1 MSSPLPAGYTVVFAF
16 HRLEFAVSVSF
27 TAILIANR
35 GEIAIRIASACADL
49 GVRSVGVYAQDD
61 AASLHARQ
69 ADEAVALPGRGV
81 PAYLDG
87 VQLIA
92 IAREQG
98 CEAIHPGYGFL
109 AENADFAEQC
119 AEAGIT
125 LIGPGAE
132 TLRLFGDK
140 AAARAL
146 AARCQ
151 VPLVQ
156 GTAQAVSLEAAK
168 AFMASLQGSG
178 VMIKALSGGGGRG
191 MRAVTDPATLE
202 AAYARCQSEARA
214 AFGNDAVY
222 VEQLVE
228 SARHIEV
235 QVLGDGSGVV
245 SHLWER
251 DCTLQR
257 RHQKL
262 VEFAPAPGL
271 DPALRDRIIDSAMTL
286 AAAVNYR
293 GIGTFEFLVEP
304 DQDRFYF
311 MEANPRVQVEHTVTE
326 QVTGVDL
333 VQTQI
338 HLAAG
343 ASLADLNLE
352 TAPAC
357 EGMAV
362 QLRLNLETLA
372 ADGSTAPAAGTLTAY
387 EPASGPGI
395 RVDGYGYA
403 GYPVSPAYD
412 SLLAKLIVTGSDY
425 GSVLQRAR
433 RALKQ
438 TRIDGVQNNLP
449 LLQALLASDAVQANA
464 ITTGY
469 VESHL
474 AELLAALPDASA
486 ALPAS
491 ASALAMETVATP
503 TGCDVLLSPTTGVL
517 VSLLVQQGDTV
528 QVGQVVAVLEAMKM
542 EFEVRAATS
551 GRVHSLAAAEGDAL
565 NDATPLLFVEPGEV
579 EGDAIA
585 TEESV
590 DLDHI
595 RKDLA
600 EVLDRHQAISD
611 EGRPQAVAKRHRK
624 GKRTARENLDHL
636 LDAGSFQEYGAMALA
651 AQRRRRSAEELQ
663 AMSPADGLVGGTGTV
678 NADQVGEQAAR
689 VMAMSYDY
697 TVFAGT
703 QGMMNHKKTDRLLQ
717 LAGQWKMPLV
727 LFAEGGGGRPGDT
740 DFVGVAGLDCHTF
753 AAMAALS
760 GQVPL
765 VGIGSGRC
773 FAGNA
778 ALLGCCDVIIAT
790 EDASIGMAGPAMIEG
805 GGLGR
810 FTPEEVGPVS
820 VQAANGVVDVRV
832 RDEAEAVAVA
842 KQYLSYFQ
850 GSVAAWQAA
859 DQRELR
865 HRIPEKRTRVY
876 DMRRVIETLADTGSV
891 LELRRAFSP
900 GMITALVRIEGKPFG
915 LIANDPQHLGGAIDA
930 VGGDKAARFMQLCE
944 AFGLP
949 MVSLCDT
956 PGFMVGPEAE
966 KQGTVRHVSR
976 MFVTA
981 ASLTVPFFTLVLRKG
996 YGLGAQAMAA
1006 GSFHSPLFTA
1016 AWPSA
1021 EFGAMGL
1028 EGAVRLGFAK
1038 ELAAQ
1043 PTPEKQQRLFDKLV
1057 AKAYQ
1062 QGKALNMASFLEI
1075 DAVIDPVESRQWLL
1089 RGLNASGHRGGK
1101 GGRPFVDTF

>member
-1 MSSPLPAGYTVVFAF
+1 MLVPFS
-16 HRLEFAVSVSF
+16 
-27 TAILIANR
+27 AILIANR
-35 GEIAIRIASACADL
+35 GEIAIRIANACADL
-49 GVRSVGVYAQDD
+49 GIRSVGVFAEDD
-61 AASLHARQ
+61 QASLHTRLV
-69 ADEAVALPGRGV
+69 DEAVALPGRGV

-87 VQLIA
+87 AQLIA
-92 IAREQG
+92 VAREQG

-109 AENADFAEQC
+109 AENAEFAEQC
-119 AEAGIT
+119 AEAGLT
-125 LIGPGAE
+125 LIGPGAQ

-146 AARCQ
+146 AAKCQ

-156 GTAQAVSLEAAK
+156 GTAQAVSLEQAQ
-168 AFMASLQGSG
+168 AFMASLNGSG

-191 MRAVTDPATLE
+191 MRAVTDLAQLE
-202 AAYARCQSEARA
+202 AAYQRCQSEAKA

-222 VEQLVE
+222 VEQLVTA
-228 SARHIEV
+228 ARHIEV
-235 QVLGDGSGVV
+235 QVLGDGSGAV

-271 DPALRDRIIDSAMTL
+271 DAALRDRIIDSALTL
-286 AAAVNYR
+286 AAEVNYL

-304 DQDRFYF
+304 DAGRYFF

-343 ASLADLNLE
+343 ASLVDLKLE
-352 TAPAC
+352 TAPVC
-357 EGMAV
+357 DGMAV
-362 QLRLNLETLA
+362 QLRLNLETLK
-372 ADGSTAPAAGTLTAY
+372 ADGSTAPSAGTLTAY

-403 GYPVSPAYD
+403 GYAVSPAYD
-412 SLLAKLIVTGSDY
+412 SLLAKLIVTGADY
-425 GSVLQRAR
+425 AAVLQRAR

-438 TRIDGVQNNLP
+438 TRIAGVSSNLP

-464 ITTGY
+464 VTTRY
-469 VESHL
+469 VESDL
-474 AELLAALPDASA
+474 AALLAALPDEITPDLPVASSPQA
-486 ALPAS
+486 Q
-491 ASALAMETVATP
+491 TVATP
-503 TGCDVLLSPTTGVL
+503 AGSEALISPTTGVL
-517 VSLLVQQGDTV
+517 VSLLVKEDDAV

-542 EFEVRAATS
+542 EFEVRATTA
-551 GRVHSLAAAEGDAL
+551 GRVYSLAAGEGDAV
-565 NDATPLLFVEPGEV
+565 NEAAPLLFVTPGEV
-579 EGDAIA
+579 EGSAVA

-595 RKDLA
+595 RQDLA
-600 EVLDRHQAISD
+600 DVLDRHHGISD
-611 EGRPQAVAKRHRK
+611 EGRPHAVEKRHSK
-624 GKRTARENLDHL
+624 DKRTARENLGDL

-663 AMSPADGLVGGTGTV
+663 TLSPADGLIGGTGTV
-678 NADQVGEQAAR
+678 NADQFDEQAAR

-717 LAGQWKMPLV
+717 LAGQWQMPLV

-753 AAMAALS
+753 AAMAKLS
-760 GQVPL
+760 GEVPL

-810 FTPEEVGPVS
+810 FTPEQVGPVS
-820 VQAANGVVDVRV
+820 VQAPNGVVDVRV
-832 RDEAEAVAVA
+832 KDEAEAVAVA

-850 GSVAAWQAA
+850 GTQTDWQAA

-865 HRIPEKRTRVY
+865 HRTPEKRTRVY
-876 DMRRVIETLADTGSV
+876 DIRAVIETLADSGSV
-891 LELRRAFSP
+891 LELRKAFSP

-915 LIANDPQHLGGAIDA
+915 LIANDPQYLGGAIDA

-966 KQGTVRHVSR
+966 KQATVRHVSR

-981 ASLTVPFFTLVLRKG
+981 ASLTVPFFTVVLRKG

-1043 PTPEKQQRLFDKLV
+1043 PTPEQQQRLFDKLV

-1062 QGKALNMASFLEI
+1062 QGKAMNMASFLEI
-1075 DAVIDPVESRQWLL
+1075 DAVIDPMESRQWLL
-1089 RGLNASGHRGGK
+1089 RGLNASGFKTGRH